1 MLMRRIARKEGRP
14 TDTRRDHE
22 LTNWT
27 DVTALATDI
36 ASLARPPVAL
46 S

>member
-1 MLMRRIARKEGRP
+1 MLMRRIARKEGGP

-36 ASLARPPVAL
+36 AALARPPVAL